1 MTTPAQQQ
9 LQQAEVPVP
18 DHFDPAI
25 HSLAILDQLSE
36 KYGPGWRLGDLSIDP
51 ETGER
56 YVVATRRLSL
66 NRITKTGGRTKTV
79 NLDIEVK
86 ATDVDKWAAIWADQN
101 PGYLLSSWEPHLGL
115 AKLTKFT
122 PGERQCRGAVAD
134 AMGVKPWQVQVQAR
148 KDGGFDVDLP
158 KYIPSLHDAKL
169 NEVAT
174 STVGKPGWYV
184 TVDTTRNRASII
196 PAELPTFPSA
206 YGYPFGK
213 VSGDPFI
220 LPVGMGLGG
229 NGQPNRV
236 LTMNLND
243 CAGMLAQGLAGSGKA
258 QPLDSRLPVPVS
270 EKFPTGW
277 ATVGELTA
285 GDNVYLARGEAGQ
298 VAALSDIVLRQVFEV
313 HLSDGQVIEAA
324 GDHLWRVQ
332 NAGQRGRD
340 AVHAAAKRAR
350 GSARRAASV
359 EASNRLRQ
367 LATQMPA
374 GAAANASTI
383 ARLAGVSAET
393 VRRSLA
399 PTGLARLAGGRGMH
413 YPVGEALVA
422 LADAR
427 QATDEKRYAPGP
439 EWSLVTTADLAEK
452 LHSGEHKNW
461 SISTPAPVGGPTL
474 DLPVDPYILGAWL
487 GDGAA
492 RHGTITVG
500 REDFAWMRTE
510 LEAAWGGTATLRDGD
525 PATGGNLFLGRRIAG
540 ACKRGHLNSW
550 TPVAGGS
557 DYCRSCRLP
566 GEPDVRNMTL
576 TEELSVLGLLLNKR
590 IPAAYQRASASQ
602 RLALLQ
608 GLMDTD
614 GTIDGAGACELT
626 LVNEQ
631 LATDALSLTRS
642 LGIKASMTTSAA
654 AITERDANGTTSR
667 RTVGVRHRIH
677 FTTDQRVFRMPRKA
691 ARLPRQVR
699 PTQSRLYIENVVA
712 TGRTVPMRCLV
723 LDDPEHLY
731 LTGDFVPTHNSVW
744 INSVVYS
751 ALARGWQLV
760 ILDVRQK
767 MADFLWC
774 KDYVRDSGWGCDSKT
789 EAVAALRLVYEEG
802 VRRGELL
809 TKHGVQK
816 WQDLPASV
824 REANP
829 RILVVMDEAQGLFT
843 PPPVPKALPK
853 EHELRLEAEQEG
865 METDL
870 LKVYTTKLPAEMRA
884 AGLRLLLVSQQTQ
897 LNTGIP
903 PAMKLNLPNKVLL
916 GPNATKQARG
926 HALANPDAAPE
937 VPDWIKANEK
947 AAKGTGVAE
956 IEGQAPTVF
965 KGFYA
970 STDEYREQ
978 LRRLGVKT
986 TRQPNPTAQQIARLV
1001 PQLNAEL
1008 DDDEPPAPARGRGTG
1023 NGGGGPSEEWRPPGA
1038 DQFLREH
1045 PEFGAQVSYGADGKR
1060 LKGAAAAASAGKKLN
1075 DAADRF

>member
-243 CAGMLAQGLAGSGKA
+243 CAGMLAQGLAGSGK
-258 QPLDSRLPVPVS
+258 
-270 EKFPTGW
+270 
-277 ATVGELTA
+277 
-285 GDNVYLARGEAGQ
+285 
-298 VAALSDIVLRQVFEV
+298 
-313 HLSDGQVIEAA
+313 
-324 GDHLWRVQ
+324 
-332 NAGQRGRD
+332 
-340 AVHAAAKRAR
+340 
-350 GSARRAASV
+350 
-359 EASNRLRQ
+359 
-367 LATQMPA
+367 
-374 GAAANASTI
+374 
-383 ARLAGVSAET
+383 
-393 VRRSLA
+393 
-399 PTGLARLAGGRGMH
+399 
-413 YPVGEALVA
+413 
-422 LADAR
+422 
-427 QATDEKRYAPGP
+427 
-439 EWSLVTTADLAEK
+439 
-452 LHSGEHKNW
+452 
-461 SISTPAPVGGPTL
+461 
-474 DLPVDPYILGAWL
+474 
-487 GDGAA
+487 
-492 RHGTITVG
+492 
-500 REDFAWMRTE
+500 
-510 LEAAWGGTATLRDGD
+510 
-525 PATGGNLFLGRRIAG
+525 
-540 ACKRGHLNSW
+540 
-550 TPVAGGS
+550 
-557 DYCRSCRLP
+557 
-566 GEPDVRNMTL
+566 
-576 TEELSVLGLLLNKR
+576 
-590 IPAAYQRASASQ
+590 
-602 RLALLQ
+602 
-608 GLMDTD
+608 
-614 GTIDGAGACELT
+614 
-626 LVNEQ
+626 
-631 LATDALSLTRS
+631 
-642 LGIKASMTTSAA
+642 
-654 AITERDANGTTSR
+654 
-667 RTVGVRHRIH
+667 
-677 FTTDQRVFRMPRKA
+677 
-691 ARLPRQVR
+691 
-699 PTQSRLYIENVVA
+699 
-712 TGRTVPMRCLV
+712 
-723 LDDPEHLY
+723 
-731 LTGDFVPTHNSVW
+731 SVW

-843 PPPVPKALPK
+843 PPPIPKALPK

-1008 DDDEPPAPARGRGTG
+1008 DDDEPAKPARGRGTG

-1075 DAADRF
+1075 DVADRF